1 MLSSVTFFLCAVVIC
16 RKGLSLPF
24 ASVHWGGLSLD
35 PFLVRFVL
43 FDVPVSSF
51 FPEVGVG
58 LWSLRHRG
66 LGVTGSVLRGYIVV
80 FVGLI
85 LLSVLLRLVPVVLG
99 VVVIVSLAWG
109 LLPLC
114 RLVCMLLSVV
124 LFLPIVYILKYIVV
138 FAGLILLSVLL
149 RLVPVVLTVL
159 LAVTPP

>member
-1 MLSSVTFFLCAVVIC
+1 M
-16 RKGLSLPF
+16 
-24 ASVHWGGLSLD
+24 
-35 PFLVRFVL
+35 
-43 FDVPVSSF
+43 
-51 FPEVGVG
+51 
-58 LWSLRHRG
+58 
-66 LGVTGSVLRGYIVV
+66 V

-99 VVVIVSLAWG
+99 VVVIVSLTWG